1 MIMDRPTGV
10 FINYLTVCCQ
20 SLSIKKMIELTQEEL
35 KQYFSEP
42 IFGHIAETADALGLE
57 CYVVGG
63 YVRDIFLQRPSKD
76 IDVVVVGSGIAM
88 AEALGKRLGRGA
100 HVSVFKNFGTA
111 QVKYKGT
118 EVEFVGARKES
129 YQRDSRKPIVED
141 GTLEDDQNRRDF
153 TINAMA
159 VCLNKARFGELVDPF
174 GGMADMKEKT
184 IRTPLDP
191 DITFSD
197 DPLRMMRCI
206 RFATQLNFYID
217 DDTFESL
224 CRNKDRIEIISR
236 ERIADELNKI
246 ILSPIPSKGFVEL
259 ERSGLLPLIFP
270 ELAALQGVET
280 RNGRSHKDNFYHT
293 LEVLDNISKK
303 TDNLWLRWAAL
314 LHDIAKPATK
324 RWEPKAGWTFHNHN
338 FIGEKMIPNIFRKM
352 KLPMNE
358 KMKYVQKMVS
368 LHMRPIVI
376 ADDVVTDS
384 AVRRLL
390 FEAGDDIDDL
400 MTLCEADITSKNM
413 ERKQRFLNNF
423 QLVRQKLKDLEEK
436 DRIRNF
442 QPPVSG
448 EEIMETFGLQPC
460 REVGTLKSAIKDA
473 ILDGVIP
480 NEYEAART
488 FMLARAKKM
497 GLTPVIQT
505 DM

>member
-1 MIMDRPTGV
+1 MV
-10 FINYLTVCCQ
+10 L
-20 SLSIKKMIELTQEEL
+20 ELTADEL
-35 KQYFSEP
+35 KHRFDDK
-42 IFGHIAETADALGLE
+42 IFKQISETADELGLE

-88 AEALGKRLGRGA
+88 AEALGRRLGKGA
-100 HVSVFKNFGTA
+100 HISVFRNFGTA
-111 QVKYKGT
+111 QLKYRGT

-129 YQRDSRKPIVED
+129 YTHDSRKPIVED

-153 TINAMA
+153 TINALA
-159 VCLNKARFGELVDPF
+159 VCLNSARYGELVDPF
-174 GGMADMKEKT
+174 DGMDDLKERT

-217 DDTFESL
+217 DETFESL
-224 CRNKDRIEIISR
+224 CRNRERIGIISK

-246 ILSPIPSKGFVEL
+246 MLSPIPSKGFIDL
-259 ERSGLLPLIFP
+259 DRSGLLELIFP

-280 RNGRSHKDNFYHT
+280 RNGRAHKDNFYHT
-293 LEVLDNISKK
+293 LEVLDNISRQ

-314 LHDIAKPATK
+314 LHDIAKPVTK
-324 RWEPKAGWTFHNHN
+324 RWDPRAGWTFHNHN
-338 FIGEKMIPNIFRKM
+338 FIGEKMIPAIFRKM

-358 KMKYVQKMVS
+358 KMKYVQKLVG

-376 ADDVVTDS
+376 ADEEVTDS

-400 MTLCEADITSKNM
+400 MTLCEADITSKNS
-413 ERKQRFLNNF
+413 ERKRRFLENF
-423 QLVRQKLKDLEEK
+423 QLVRQKLKDLEER

-448 EEIMETFGLQPC
+448 EEIMRTFGLSPC
-460 REVGTLKSAIKDA
+460 QQVGALKSAIKDA
-473 ILDGVIP
+473 ILDGIIP
-480 NEYEAART
+480 NEYEAARR
-488 FMLARAKKM
+488 FMLERAEKM
-497 GLTPVIQT
+497 GLKEVSSA
-505 DM
+505 D

>member
-1 MIMDRPTGV
+1 
-10 FINYLTVCCQ
+10 
-20 SLSIKKMIELTQEEL
+20 MIELTAEEL
-35 KQYFSEP
+35 KQHFSDK
-42 IFGHIAETADALGLE
+42 IFRQISETADELGLE

-88 AEALGKRLGRGA
+88 AEALGKRLGKGA

-111 QVKYKGT
+111 QLKYHGT

-129 YQRDSRKPIVED
+129 YTHDSRKPIVED

-153 TINAMA
+153 TINALA
-159 VCLNKARFGELVDPF
+159 VCLNSSRYGELVDPF
-174 GGMADMKEKT
+174 GGMDDMKERT

-191 DITFSD
+191 DVTFSD

-217 DDTFESL
+217 DETFESL
-224 CRNKDRIEIISR
+224 CRNRERINIISR

-246 ILSPIPSKGFVEL
+246 MLSPIPSKGFIDL
-259 ERSGLLPLIFP
+259 ERSGLLELIFP

-280 RNGRSHKDNFYHT
+280 RNGRAHKDNFYHT
-293 LEVLDNISKK
+293 LQVLDNISKN

-314 LHDIAKPATK
+314 LHDIAKPVTK
-324 RWEPKAGWTFHNHN
+324 RWEPRAGWTFHNHN
-338 FIGEKMIPNIFRKM
+338 FVGEKMIPSIFRRM

-358 KMKYVQKMVS
+358 KMKYVQKLVG

-376 ADDVVTDS
+376 ADEEVTDS

-400 MTLCEADITSKNM
+400 MTLCEADITSKNL
-413 ERKQRFLNNF
+413 ERKQRFLDNF
-423 QLVRQKLKDLEEK
+423 QLVRRKLKDLEER

-448 EEIMETFGLQPC
+448 EEIMKTFGLPPC
-460 REVGTLKSAIKDA
+460 QQVGSLKSAIKDA
-473 ILDGVIP
+473 ILDGIIP

-488 FMLARAKKM
+488 FMLEKAEKM
-497 GLTPVIQT
+497 GLKI
-505 DM
+505 M

>member
-1 MIMDRPTGV
+1 MP
-10 FINYLTVCCQ
+10 LTN
-20 SLSIKKMIELTQEEL
+20 
-35 KQYFSEP
+35 P
-42 IFGHIAETADALGLE
+42 IFRRISRLAEEQGVRAF
-57 CYVVGG
+57 VVGG
-63 YVRDIFLQRPSKD
+63 YVRDHFLRRPSTD
-76 IDVVVVGSGIAM
+76 IDVVVVGSGIAL
-88 AEALGKRLGRGA
+88 AEALGRELHAK
-100 HVSVFKNFGTA
+100 VSVFKTFGTA
-111 QVKYKGT
+111 MLRHKGV
-118 EVEFVGARKES
+118 EVEFVGARRES
-129 YQRDSRKPIVED
+129 YTQDSRKPQVEA
-141 GTLEDDQNRRDF
+141 GTLEDDQRRRDF

-159 VCLNKARFGELVDPF
+159 WSLNAGSFGELVDPF
-174 GGMADMKEKT
+174 DGMDDLEECV
-184 IRTPLDP
+184 IRTPCDP
-191 DITFSD
+191 DVTFSD

-413 ERKQRFLNNF
+413 ERKKRFLNNF
-423 QLVRQKLKDLEEK
+423 QLVRQKLKDLEER

-448 EEIMETFGLQPC
+448 EEIMKTFGLSPC
-460 REVGTLKSAIKDA
+460 QQVGALKSAIKDA
-473 ILDGVIP
+473 ILDGIIP
-480 NEYEAART
+480 NEYEAARA
-488 FMLARAKKM
+488 FMLQRAEKM
-497 GLTPVIQT
+497 GLKEL
-505 DM
+505 

>member
-1 MIMDRPTGV
+1 
-10 FINYLTVCCQ
+10 
-20 SLSIKKMIELTQEEL
+20 MIELTTDEL
-35 KQYFSEP
+35 KQRFEGK
-42 IFGHIAETADALGLE
+42 IFKQISETADELGLE

-63 YVRDIFLQRPSKD
+63 YVRDIFLERPSKD

-88 AEALGKRLGRGA
+88 AEALGRRLGRGA

-111 QVKYKGT
+111 QLKYRNT

-129 YQRDSRKPIVED
+129 YTHDSRKPIVED

-153 TINAMA
+153 TINALA
-159 VCLNKARFGELVDPF
+159 VCLNSDRFGELVDPF
-174 GGMADMKEKT
+174 GGLDDLKERT

-217 DDTFESL
+217 DETFESL
-224 CRNKDRIEIISR
+224 CRNKERIGIISR

-246 ILSPIPSKGFVEL
+246 MLSPIPSKGFIDL
-259 ERSGLLPLIFP
+259 ERSGLLDLIFP
-270 ELAALQGVET
+270 ELAALQGIET
-280 RNGRSHKDNFYHT
+280 RNGRAHKDNFYHT
-293 LEVLDNISKK
+293 LEVLDNISRK

-314 LHDIAKPATK
+314 LHDIAKPVTK
-324 RWEPKAGWTFHNHN
+324 RWDPRAGWTFHNHN

-358 KMKYVQKMVS
+358 KMKYVQKLVG

-376 ADDVVTDS
+376 ADEEVTDS

-400 MTLCEADITSKNM
+400 MTLCEADITSKNS
-413 ERKQRFLNNF
+413 ERKKRFLENF
-423 QLVRQKLKDLEEK
+423 QLVRQKLKDLEER

-448 EEIMETFGLQPC
+448 EEIMRTFGLPPC
-460 REVGTLKSAIKDA
+460 QQVGALKSAIKDA

-480 NEYEAART
+480 NEYEAARQ
-488 FMLARAKKM
+488 FMLQRAEQM
-497 GLTPVIQT
+497 GLKTV
-505 DM
+505 